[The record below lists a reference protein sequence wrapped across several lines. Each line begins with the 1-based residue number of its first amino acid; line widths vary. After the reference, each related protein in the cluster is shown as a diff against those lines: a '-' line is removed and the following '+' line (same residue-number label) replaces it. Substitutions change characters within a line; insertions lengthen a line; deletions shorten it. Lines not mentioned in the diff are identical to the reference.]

1 VKSIYVNPKKE
12 RKGLAWALLPGGG
25 AYPRGG
31 VLLFDHTTRKH
42 HHQIKGIQK
51 NTHLT
56 SGDKTM
62 APRSTYNGLFPDIT
76 LYGKTKDVSKI
87 LSNTTGF
94 SFDAL

>member
-12 RKGLAWALLPGGG
+12 RKGLAWHCSQAGG
-25 AYPRGG
+25 PTPGG

-76 LYGKTKDVSKI
+76 LYGKTKDVSKV